1 MRVNAGRLTVTIA
14 VWSVKGG
21 VGVTSVAAMLAIAR
35 VERAEPTV
43 LVDLCGDLPALLG
56 GHDLD
61 KTDAA
66 PGITDWCATPEL
78 AVTALARIERP
89 VRTDLTIVPRGT
101 GLLSADAAPLLQA
114 LGLSQRRVI
123 VDCGVVTERHD
134 FRRQFVAAAPVSL
147 LVVRECF
154 LNLRAAQAN
163 LVTPTAVIVVKEPG
177 RHLGRADVEAVTG
190 APVVA
195 QVAVDPSIA
204 RSLDAGL
211 ASARLPRSLL
221 RVLGRVPFD
230 VV

>member
-1 MRVNAGRLTVTIA
+1 MTIA

-114 LGLSQRRVI
+114 LGISQRRVI
-123 VDCGVVTERHD
+123 VDCGVVGSQQD
-134 FRRQFVAAAPVSL
+134 FCRQFVDGAPVSL

-154 LNLRAAQAN
+154 LNLRAAQ
-163 LVTPTAVIVVKEPG
+163 VSSFTPTAVVVVKERG
-177 RHLGRADVEAVTG
+177 RSLGRADVEAVTG

-195 QVAVDPSIA
+195 QIAVDACIA

-211 ASARLPRSLL
+211 ATAQLPRSLL
-221 RVLGRVPFD
+221 RALGRVPLD
-230 VV
+230 VA